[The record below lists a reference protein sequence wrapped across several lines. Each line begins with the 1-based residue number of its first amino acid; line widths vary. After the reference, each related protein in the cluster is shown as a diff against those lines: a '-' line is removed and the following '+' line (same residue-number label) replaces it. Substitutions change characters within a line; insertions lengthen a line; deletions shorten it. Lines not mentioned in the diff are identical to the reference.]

1 MPDLQALSA
10 LSSSGSSGA
19 ASQADAAADED
30 RLLDIADIN
39 ARVLV
44 EDDRLAAEGL
54 GGLQG
59 EPQTFIGIWP
69 EASLLQHSCSPNT
82 AVVVHKVGSCACV
95 NRWAQL
101 VYTTQGARGLL
112 SMVCRQME

>member
-1 MPDLQALSA
+1 MDHSQSVALPDLQALSA
-10 LSSSGSSGA
+10 LSSSSGSSGA

-30 RLLDIADIN
+30 RLLDVADIN

-54 GGLQG
+54 GGVQG

-69 EASLLQHSCSPNT
+69 EVSLLQHSCSPNT
-82 AVVVHKVGSCACV
+82 AVVVHKVGSWV
-95 NRWAQL
+95 F
-101 VYTTQGARGLL
+101 V
-112 SMVCRQME
+112 